1 MPSQGGRSK
10 RGNGA
15 AALYRPRERGCSR
28 WDRSAAE
35 LHCPRAVAGDTF
47 AGALVRAAG
56 ENVGSYSINGNAL
69 ASGNYLITA
78 LDGVLSISGR
88 PITLTADANTKV
100 YANADPSLT
109 YTVEAAG
116 ASRGLVAGDSFTGA
130 LTRSAGENVGS
141 YTINANALRNGNYL
155 ITASNG
161 ALTISAR
168 PITLAADAKTKVY
181 GSADPAL
188 TFTAEAAGASRGLV
202 AGDNVGS
209 YTINANAL
217 ANGNYVIS
225 ATNGALS
232 ISKAQLTV
240 TADDQAR
247 LYGAVNPVFTQTVTG
262 FVNGDTRAVVSG
274 SANATS
280 TANGIT
286 PVGYAVISANAT
298 GLVATNYDFTKL
310 VDGTLAI
317 TAQDG
322 AIKDAITSA
331 LSATS
336 VKLAGGN
343 RDEVLQQGDEPASFG
358 YRFNGNGKRS
368 LARLNLKVVNNGIKL
383 PDAVQLGEVP
393 ED

>member
-1 MPSQGGRSK
+1 M
-10 RGNGA
+10 
-15 AALYRPRERGCSR
+15 
-28 WDRSAAE
+28 
-35 LHCPRAVAGDTF
+35 
-47 AGALVRAAG
+47 
-56 ENVGSYSINGNAL
+56 
-69 ASGNYLITA
+69 
-78 LDGVLSISGR
+78 
-88 PITLTADANTKV
+88 
-100 YANADPSLT
+100 
-109 YTVEAAG
+109 
-116 ASRGLVAGDSFTGA
+116 
-130 LTRSAGENVGS
+130 
-141 YTINANALRNGNYL
+141 
-155 ITASNG
+155 
-161 ALTISAR
+161 TISAR

-188 TFTAEAAGASRGLV
+188 TFTAEAAGVSRGLV
-202 AGDNVGS
+202 AGDTFTGALTRAAGDNVGS

>member
-1 MPSQGGRSK
+1 M
-10 RGNGA
+10 
-15 AALYRPRERGCSR
+15 
-28 WDRSAAE
+28 
-35 LHCPRAVAGDTF
+35 
-47 AGALVRAAG
+47 
-56 ENVGSYSINGNAL
+56 
-69 ASGNYLITA
+69 
-78 LDGVLSISGR
+78 
-88 PITLTADANTKV
+88 
-100 YANADPSLT
+100 
-109 YTVEAAG
+109 
-116 ASRGLVAGDSFTGA
+116 
-130 LTRSAGENVGS
+130 
-141 YTINANALRNGNYL
+141 
-155 ITASNG
+155 
-161 ALTISAR
+161 TISAR